1 MEQTKKHSFPFGF
14 YVCSL
19 SFTFERL
26 AYYAA
31 KWGVATFIVVASA
44 QGGLGLSQH
53 TGALFSSFLV
63 AFTYI
68 TPVIGGFIADRW
80 LSPRKLVPLGE
91 ILMAIGYFCAW
102 KATGKGMLIIM
113 IIVIAVGTGF
123 FKGNVSGIQGRQ
135 FPAADAEFLDTV
147 FSWQYSFVNIGSFCG
162 TTFLVLIATQTK
174 FGYRGMFF
182 ACGIFMLIDCIWW
195 LLGQK
200 SLGDAGLKPFLV
212 DNRTEDAEKAEVEEE
227 KAPLT
232 SVEKNRVAAIILV
245 TILSGVFW
253 LIWYMVYMPV
263 YYKFGPASMGGLG
276 WANWNIGNFTMP
288 TSWFD
293 SENGLLCIIFCPIL
307 AKIWSSLD
315 KKGKDWS
322 FLTKTGFGIFVL
334 GVCVAVLTLAGA
346 MAHGGKTPVG
356 VWIVALSAFFMT
368 LGEVVFSP
376 LGNSFISKYAP
387 KSLLGTLLG
396 VWPLII
402 FFSGLI
408 YGPLY
413 NFMDKFDFIKAYGLL
428 AIIILV
434 IGVLLMP
441 FGKKFN
447 KWIHADEI

>member
-1 MEQTKKHSFPFGF
+1 
-14 YVCSL
+14 
-19 SFTFERL
+19 
-26 AYYAA
+26 
-31 KWGVATFIVVASA
+31 
-44 QGGLGLSQH
+44 
-53 TGALFSSFLV
+53 
-63 AFTYI
+63 I

-80 LSPRKLVPLGE
+80 LSPRRLVPLGE
-91 ILMAIGYFCAW
+91 LLMAAGYFCAS
-102 KATGKGMLIIM
+102 AAHGKGMIILMIALIAI
-113 IIVIAVGTGF
+113 GTGF

-162 TTFLVLIATQTK
+162 TTFLVLIATSTK

-182 ACGIFMLIDCIWW
+182 ACGIFMVIDCIWW
-195 LLGQK
+195 LIGQR

-212 DNRTEDAEKAEVEEE
+212 DNRTEDAEKADVAEE
-227 KAPLT
+227 KTALT
-232 SVEKNRVAAIILV
+232 SVEKNRVTAILLV
-245 TILSGVFW
+245 TLLSGIFW
-253 LIWYMVYMPV
+253 LVWYMAYLPV
-263 YYKFGPASMGGLG
+263 YYKFGPTAQGGLG
-276 WANWNIGNFTMP
+276 WANWNIGSFTMP

-293 SENGLLCIIFCPIL
+293 SANGLLCIIFCPIF

-334 GVCVAVLTLAGA
+334 GACVAVLALAGI
-346 MAHGGKTPVG
+346 MSGEGKSSVG
-356 VWIVALSAFFMT
+356 VWVIFLSALFMT

-402 FFSGLI
+402 FFAGLI

-413 NFMDKFDFIKAYGLL
+413 NFMDKFDFVKAYGLL

-434 IGVLLMP
+434 IGILLMP

-447 KWIHADEI
+447 KWIHADEL

>member
-1 MEQTKKHSFPFGF
+1 MAQTKKHSFPFGF

-26 AYYAA
+26 AYYSA

-68 TPVIGGFIADRW
+68 TPVIGGIIADRW

-91 ILMAIGYFCAW
+91 LLMAAGYFCAFL
-102 KATGKGMLIIM
+102 AHGKGMIILMIALIAI
-113 IIVIAVGTGF
+113 GTGF

-162 TTFLVLIATQTK
+162 TTFLVLIATQTR
-174 FGYRGMFF
+174 FGYRGMFL
-182 ACGIFMLIDCIWW
+182 ACGVFMVIDCIWW
-195 LLGQK
+195 LIGQR
-200 SLGDAGLKPFLV
+200 SLGDAGIKPFLV
-212 DNRTEDAEKAEVEEE
+212 DNRTEDAEKADVKEE
-227 KAPLT
+227 KTALT

-245 TILSGVFW
+245 TILSGIFW
-253 LIWYMVYMPV
+253 LVWYMVYMPV
-263 YYKFGPASMGGLG
+263 YYKFGPTSQGGLA
-276 WANWNIGNFTMP
+276 WANWNIGSFTMP
-288 TSWFD
+288 TSYFD
-293 SENGLLCIIFCPIL
+293 SSNGLLCIIFCPIF
-307 AKIWSSLD
+307 AKIWSTLD

-334 GVCVAVLTLAGA
+334 GVCVAVLALAGA
-346 MAHGGKTPVG
+346 MSGEGKSQVG
-356 VWIVALSAFFMT
+356 VWVVFLSSLFMT

-376 LGNSFISKYAP
+376 LGNSFISKYSP
-387 KSLLGTLLG
+387 KSMLGTLLG